1 MPIGRE
7 GARAGAPGTVG
18 LRRRDGWGSG
28 CACALGL
35 LGACRARAAPNV
47 GRFPPRDN
55 GSFLSA
61 PAERCSYGAPIAGIS
76 VCPS

>member
-35 LGACRARAAPNV
+35 LGACRARAAASV
-47 GRFPPRDN
+47 GHFPPRDN

-61 PAERCSYGAPIAGIS
+61 PAASRCHGAPIAGIS
-76 VCPS
+76 VRPS